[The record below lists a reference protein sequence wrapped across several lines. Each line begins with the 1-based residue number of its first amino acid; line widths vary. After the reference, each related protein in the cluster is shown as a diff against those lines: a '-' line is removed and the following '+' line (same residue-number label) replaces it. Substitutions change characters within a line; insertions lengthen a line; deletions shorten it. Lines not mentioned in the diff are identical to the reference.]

1 MSKSKNTRTRANNG
15 MGSIRQRADGR
26 WEARYT
32 TPTGAQKSVYGK
44 TEKDVA
50 SKLRSVLH
58 EIDVGG
64 WREPSRMTVNTW
76 LDIWLK
82 DYQGHT
88 TGRTVMTY
96 SSAIDN
102 YVRPI
107 IGKFLMAKLKSVHI
121 MRVLSEMQKRN
132 LSPTTQ
138 RQTYNI
144 MKNAMKTAILAGI
157 IKENPTDGIKV
168 PKRTVKPFKIV
179 DRQQI
184 QAFIAAA
191 QNTPFPNELVLMLY
205 TGLRVG
211 ELRGLMWQDAD
222 INGAKLKV
230 ERQLYAHAHNTGFGL
245 PKYGEARTIELI
257 PEAVD
262 ILRKQRV
269 RQAEQQLAAGADW
282 KETDLSRDLIFRQ
295 SMGQPHTNSSLAR
308 AVKSA
313 GEAIGI
319 PSLHPH
325 ELRHS
330 YAVAAIRSGMD
341 IKTVQH
347 NMGHKSASVTLD
359 TYADY
364 TTDAGK
370 IGAVK
375 LSDYFKNS
383 N

>member
-1 MSKSKNTRTRANNG
+1 
-15 MGSIRQRADGR
+15 
-26 WEARYT
+26 
-32 TPTGAQKSVYGK
+32 
-44 TEKDVA
+44 
-50 SKLRSVLH
+50 
-58 EIDVGG
+58 
-64 WREPSRMTVNTW
+64 
-76 LDIWLK
+76 
-82 DYQGHT
+82 
-88 TGRTVMTY
+88 
-96 SSAIDN
+96 
-102 YVRPI
+102 
-107 IGKFLMAKLKSVHI
+107 
-121 MRVLSEMQKRN
+121 
-132 LSPTTQ
+132 
-138 RQTYNI
+138 
-144 MKNAMKTAILAGI
+144 
-157 IKENPTDGIKV
+157 
-168 PKRTVKPFKIV
+168 
-179 DRQQI
+179 
-184 QAFIAAA
+184 
-191 QNTPFPNELVLMLY
+191 
-205 TGLRVG
+205 
-211 ELRGLMWQDAD
+211 MWQDAD

-245 PKYGEARTIELI
+245 PKYGEARTIELM

-375 LSDYFKNS
+375 LSDYFKS
-383 N
+383 ST